1 MRYRLVA
8 LAVCLLTSAARVASA
23 PPPAHPTTTD
33 ARTVRSG
40 FVEAETEV
48 YIRRAI
54 DGAAVRLKRPACQ
67 DVLADF
73 TNASGEHLSMT
84 LAASGK
90 NPAEAFAL
98 LRFYDDRDAPQCAG
112 GATLAFTEVGS
123 RIVRVCGRRFK
134 SRYLGNRATAEILMI
149 HEFLHTLGL
158 EENPPTS
165 QAITDQVA
173 LRCGGLS
180 GR

>member
-1 MRYRLVA
+1 MRYRFVA
-8 LAVCLLTSAARVASA
+8 LAVCLLTSAAPVASA
-23 PPPAHPTTTD
+23 PSPGSTTTD
-33 ARTVRSG
+33 ARMARSV
-40 FVEAETEV
+40 FFEAETEV
-48 YIRRAI
+48 YMRRAI
-54 DGAAVRLKRPACQ
+54 DGAAVRLSRPACQ

-73 TNASGEHLSMT
+73 TDASGEHLATT

-112 GATLAFTEVGS
+112 GSTLAFTEVGS
-123 RIVRVCGRRFK
+123 GIVRVCGRRFK
-134 SRYLGNRATAEILMI
+134 SRYLGNRAAAEILMI

-165 QAITDQVA
+165 QAITDQVE